1 MISRRTFF
9 GAGAAAALTGC
20 VTGTRDGEGAAATP
34 KSFSLGQKLN
44 LSLPRAD
51 VKEPVRVF
59 VIGDTHWGFH
69 DARDDAY
76 AANYKRMAQWPA
88 PADALPKALKRA
100 KDAKAD
106 LVVLVG
112 DNISFPTQANID
124 HLKQALDEGGVD
136 WMYIAGNHDWHFEGL
151 PGSDIAQRAEWA
163 PKRLAPFYR
172 GANPLMAS
180 RVVKGVRFVTIDNS
194 VYHILPE
201 QLAFWKAEAAK
212 GDPIALFMHI
222 PLWVEGWGLFTCGN
236 PGWGAATDPYW
247 EIEQREKWAVRQT
260 PETFAFRDA
269 VLATPNLVGVFTG
282 HEHRLMAAQVRNQ
295 LMFSVP
301 SNRDGSCLDVTIG
314 GPAFD

>member
-20 VTGTRDGEGAAATP
+20 VTGSRDGEGAAATP

-124 HLKQALDEGGVD
+124 HLKQALSESGVD
-136 WMYIAGNHDWHFEGL
+136 WMYVAGNHDWHFEGL
-151 PGSDIAQRAEWA
+151 PGSDIAPR
-163 PKRLAPFYR
+163 
-172 GANPLMAS
+172 
-180 RVVKGVRFVTIDNS
+180 
-194 VYHILPE
+194 
-201 QLAFWKAEAAK
+201 
-212 GDPIALFMHI
+212 
-222 PLWVEGWGLFTCGN
+222 
-236 PGWGAATDPYW
+236 
-247 EIEQREKWAVRQT
+247 
-260 PETFAFRDA
+260 
-269 VLATPNLVGVFTG
+269 
-282 HEHRLMAAQVRNQ
+282 
-295 LMFSVP
+295 
-301 SNRDGSCLDVTIG
+301 
-314 GPAFD
+314 